1 MEERV
6 YAMEKV
12 KQNLDGGI
20 VSQQEAV
27 ISSLAIE
34 YDYVAC
40 VNMKTHAV
48 TLYRVSKLFES
59 LYNEIDKSQEPFERL
74 KTFFKQVVY
83 SDDLEGFLRSVDEK
97 KVLSELAVCP
107 SYEVFFRVN
116 LTGELYYYRLRFT
129 VSDHDPDCV
138 IVGLISF
145 DEEARA
151 QIRHKEDADARALI
165 EKQFEVLIT
174 ERTSEIQAKNK
185 ALNRINED
193 IIELLG
199 DITEARDAESGQHIR
214 RVKGFTHILAEQV
227 MKDWPEY
234 KLTQNKV
241 ELITSASALHD
252 IGKITIPDAILLKPG
267 RFTPEE
273 FDNMKMHCING
284 CEILQRAP
292 KDWSEAYLTT
302 SMEICRSHHE
312 KWDGKG
318 YPDGL
323 KGNQIPIS
331 AQIVSVADCYDALT
345 TKRVYKDA
353 FSPEKAF
360 DMIIGGECGAFSE
373 MLLQSFDKSRDKFV
387 DYFQRGQSG
396 NITSLSVGI
405 NAERLAGVRILLVE
419 DNEMSRMIARE
430 MLEGEGATVIEAKNG
445 QEALDMF
452 QAVVPG
458 TFNAILMDIVMPGMS
473 GPDVTKE
480 IRQID
485 SPHARAIPIIA
496 LTSSTDE
503 KDVRDCFLS
512 GMNSYL
518 TKPVK
523 ISSLTDALLH
533 LMN

>member
-1 MEERV
+1 MESV
-6 YAMEKV
+6 NQKV
-12 KQNLDGGI
+12 DREAFCR
-20 VSQQEAV
+20 QEAV

-40 VNMKTHAV
+40 VNMKAHDV
-48 TLYRVSKLFES
+48 ILYRVSKLFET
-59 LYNEIDKSQEPFERL
+59 LYNEIDPSLSEDERL
-74 KTFFKQVVY
+74 RMFFKQVVY
-83 SDDLEGFLRSVDEK
+83 EEDWPGFQRSVEDEK
-97 KVLSELAVCP
+97 IKSELSVCP
-107 SYEVFFRVN
+107 SYEVFFRIKISD
-116 LTGELYYYRLRFT
+116 ELYYYKLRFT
-129 VSDHDPDCV
+129 ASEADPDSV
-138 IVGLISF
+138 VVGLISF
-145 DEEARA
+145 DEQTRA
-151 QIRHKEDADARALI
+151 QIRHKEDADARSLI

-174 ERTSEIQAKNK
+174 ERTSEIQSKNK

-199 DITEARDAESGQHIR
+199 DVTEARDAESGQHIR

-227 MKDWPEY
+227 MRDWPEY

-267 RFTPEE
+267 RLTPEE
-273 FDNMKMHCING
+273 FDIMKMHSING
-284 CEILQRAP
+284 CGILQRAP

-312 KWDGKG
+312 KWDGRG

-345 TKRVYKDA
+345 AKRVYKDA
-353 FSPEKAF
+353 FSPDKACN
-360 DMIIGGECGAFSE
+360 MILGGECGAFSD
-373 MLLQSFDKSRDKFV
+373 MILQSFEKSRDKFV
-387 DYFQRGQSG
+387 DYFNRGLSG
-396 NITSLSVGI
+396 LKTSISVGI

-419 DNEMSRMIARE
+419 DNEMSRLIARE
-430 MLEGEGATVIEAKNG
+430 MLEGEGATVIEAKTG
-445 QEALDMF
+445 PEALDMF
-452 QAVVPG
+452 NAVVAG
-458 TFNAILMDIVMPGMS
+458 TFNAILMDVIMPGMS
-473 GPDVTKE
+473 GPDVAKA

-523 ISSLTDALLH
+523 ISSLTDALLS
-533 LMN
+533 LIN

>member
-1 MEERV
+1 
-6 YAMEKV
+6 MEKD
-12 KQNLDGGI
+12 KQNLDRSI
-20 VSQQEAV
+20 ISQQEAV

-40 VNMKTHAV
+40 VNMKKHDV
-48 TLYRVSKLFES
+48 ILYRVSKLFET
-59 LYNEIDKSQEPFERL
+59 LYDEIDKNLTEDERIRL
-74 KTFFKQVVY
+74 FFKQVVY
-83 SDDLEGFLRSVDEK
+83 EDDWPGFQRSVEDEK
-97 KVLSELAVCP
+97 IKNELSVCP
-107 SYEVFFRVN
+107 SYEVFFRIKIS
-116 LTGELYYYRLRFT
+116 GELYYYKLRFT
-129 VSDHDPDCV
+129 ASGSDPDSI

-145 DEEARA
+145 DEQARA
-151 QIRHKEDADARALI
+151 QIRHKEDADARVII

-185 ALNRINED
+185 ALNRINEE

-199 DITEARDAESGQHIR
+199 DVTEARDSESGQHIR

-227 MKDWPEY
+227 MQDWPEY

-267 RFTPEE
+267 RLTPEE
-273 FDNMKMHCING
+273 FDVMKMHSVNG
-284 CEILQRAP
+284 CGILQRAP
-292 KDWSEAYLTT
+292 KDWSDAYLTT

-312 KWDGKG
+312 KWDGRG

-353 FSPEKAF
+353 FAPEKAF
-360 DMIIGGECGAFSE
+360 DMILGGECGAFSD
-373 MLLQSFDKSRDKFV
+373 MMLQSFAKCKDKFV
-387 DYFQRGQSG
+387 DYFNRGQAG
-396 NITSLSVGI
+396 ITTSFSVGI

-452 QAVVPG
+452 NAVVPG
-458 TFNAILMDIVMPGMS
+458 TFSAILMDIVMPGMN
-473 GPDVTKE
+473 GPEVTRA

-485 SPHARAIPIIA
+485 NPHARAIPIIA

-523 ISSLTDALLH
+523 VSSLTDALLS
-533 LMN
+533 LMS

>member
-1 MEERV
+1 MET
-6 YAMEKV
+6 V
-12 KQNLDGGI
+12 KQNLDRGT

-40 VNMKTHAV
+40 INMKTHDV
-48 TLYRVSKLFES
+48 TLYRVSKLFEN
-59 LYNEIDKSQEPFERL
+59 LYSEIDINLPPFERL
-74 KTFFKQVVY
+74 KLFFEHVVHK
-83 SDDLEGFLRSVDEK
+83 DDYDGFLRSVDEK
-97 KVLSELAVCP
+97 KILKELAVCP
-107 SYEVFFRVN
+107 SYEVFFRVDFS
-116 LTGELYYYRLRFT
+116 GEVYYYKLRFT
-129 VSDHDPDCV
+129 SSESDPDSV
-138 IVGLISF
+138 IVGLLSF
-145 DEEARA
+145 DEQARA
-151 QIRHKEDADARALI
+151 QIRHKEDADARSLI

-199 DITEARDAESGQHIR
+199 DVTEARDAESGQHIR

-227 MKDWPEY
+227 MHDWPEY

-267 RFTPEE
+267 RLTAEE
-273 FDNMKMHCING
+273 FDVMKMHSING
-284 CEILQRAP
+284 CGILQRAP

-312 KWDGKG
+312 KWDGRG

-331 AQIVSVADCYDALT
+331 AQIVSLADCYDALT

-360 DMIIGGECGAFSE
+360 NMILGGECGAFSD
-373 MLLQSFDKSRDKFV
+373 MILQSFEKSKDRFV
-387 DYFQRGQSG
+387 DYFQRGQFG
-396 NITSLSVGI
+396 IKTSFSVGI

-430 MLEGEGATVIEAKNG
+430 MLEGEGATVIEAKSG
-445 QEALDMF
+445 PEALEMF
-452 QAVVPG
+452 NAVVPG
-458 TFNAILMDIVMPGMS
+458 TFNAILMDVIMPGMS
-473 GPDVTKE
+473 GPDVTKA

-503 KDVRDCFLS
+503 NDVRDCFLS

-523 ISSLTDALLH
+523 ISSLTDALLS
-533 LMN
+533 LIN